1 MKGRLVFSLGVLLV
15 FSVMYGGCKTISG
28 QVEAALGFP
37 RPISINKL
45 IVGSFTYNIND
56 TYLARPDGSCFNK
69 KDLDESSDA
78 EPENEYHV
86 ASYDELYLWAVRSAA
101 EKAKITNIIAI
112 KSFITTTMTY
122 FIGFASGRQDVT
134 VTVYG
139 ESP

>member
-1 MKGRLVFSLGVLLV
+1 MKGRLVFALGVLLV

-28 QVEAALGFP
+28 NVEAALGFP

-56 TYLARPDGSCFNK
+56 TYLVLSDGSLINK
-69 KDLDESSDA
+69 KDLEESYDA

-86 ASYDELYLWAVRSAA
+86 ASYDELYLWAIRCAA

-112 KSFITTTMTY
+112 KTFITSTVTNALVFVT
-122 FIGFASGRQDVT
+122 GRQDVT

-139 ESP
+139 EAP